1 MAKFNLISSII
12 YIIDLLYNDGYTSY
26 YNIKNYRGNY
36 INDITLINGFIT
48 NKIIAKATLLN
59 LNAYDIGAL
68 FANGRDYRVID
79 LKSWYILVAIEPIAD
94 NRINLYITSNK
105 KVYCTNMNK
114 IHEEIKFK
122 TGVNWQGKLKYE
134 TRG

>member
-12 YIIDLLYNDGYTSY
+12 YILDLLYNDGYTSY
-26 YNIKNYRGNY
+26 YNLKKYRGNY

-79 LKSWYILVAIEPIAD
+79 LKSWYILVAIEPIAN

-105 KVYCTNMNK
+105 KVYCANMNE
-114 IHEEIKFK
+114 IHEKIKFK

-134 TRG
+134 TTG